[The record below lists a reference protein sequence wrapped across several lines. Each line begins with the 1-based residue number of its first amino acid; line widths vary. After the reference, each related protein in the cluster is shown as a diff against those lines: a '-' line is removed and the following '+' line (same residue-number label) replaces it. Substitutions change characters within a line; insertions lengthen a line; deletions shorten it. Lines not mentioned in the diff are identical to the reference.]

1 MAVSN
6 EVIKEHKLYINIKAN
21 LEEACDHIHGL
32 ESDCQEL
39 ASENRYLYDFLQHKD
54 LMEEFQ
60 YFKDH
65 AHPDN
70 DEELP
75 FPDYVL

>member
-6 EVIKEHKLYINIKAN
+6 EVIKGHKLYINIKAS

-39 ASENRYLYDFLQHKD
+39 ASENRYLNDFLQYKG
-54 LMEEFQ
+54 LTEEFR
-60 YFKDH
+60 YIKDH

-75 FPDYVL
+75 FHRYVL